1 MESKILTHSDS
12 RKTTHTILQ
21 ESEPLVSGCVSRFL
35 YCVFTVCLDTASPQ
49 MTDFDVIMK
58 LKKISSELLYF
69 CSIRKI
75 EMNHMDKIKIACVQM
90 DKKSY
95 PIEEANRNRG

>member
-1 MESKILTHSDS
+1 M
-12 RKTTHTILQ
+12 
-21 ESEPLVSGCVSRFL
+21 
-35 YCVFTVCLDTASPQ
+35 TV
-49 MTDFDVIMK
+49 FDVIMK
-58 LKKISSELLYF
+58 LKKISSELLYFLYF